1 MPPLHIGSGIMT
13 ARQAANRPSAGIVPA
28 RHSRPRLESA
38 VQAAMRKGFVPG
50 REVLIGKIPG
60 IVVGYNIAGYGSFVG
75 ATYPVV
81 VRTALGV
88 AKCGPDELE
97 LV

>member
-1 MPPLHIGSGIMT
+1 MT
-13 ARQAANRPSAGIVPA
+13 AHQFTESAPQRNTPP
-28 RHSRPRLESA
+28 RHSLSRLEAA
-38 VQAAMRKGFVPG
+38 VQAAIRRGLVVG
-50 REVLIGKIPG
+50 SEVLIGKIPG
-60 IVVGYNIAGYGSFVG
+60 IVVGYNISGYGRFVG

-88 AKCGPDELE
+88 AKCRSDELE

>member
-1 MPPLHIGSGIMT
+1 MS
-13 ARQAANRPSAGIVPA
+13 ARQPTQSEPQSITPA
-28 RHSRPRLESA
+28 RHSLSRLESA
-38 VQAAMRKGFVPG
+38 VQAAIRKGLVVG
-50 REVLIGKIPG
+50 CEVLIGKIPG
-60 IVVGYNIAGYGSFVG
+60 IVVGYNISGYGRFVG

-88 AKCGPDELE
+88 AKCRSDELE